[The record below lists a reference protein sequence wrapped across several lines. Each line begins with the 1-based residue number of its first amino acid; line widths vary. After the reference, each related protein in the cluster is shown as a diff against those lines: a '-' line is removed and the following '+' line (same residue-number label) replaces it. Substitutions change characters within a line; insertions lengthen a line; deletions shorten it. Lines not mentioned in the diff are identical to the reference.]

1 MRADDDVYIK
11 TDKLERFLRRLNS
24 SKPVFL
30 GQTGLGNAEV
40 SETNITKCLKAG
52 INKKI

>member
-11 TDKLERFLRRLNS
+11 TRKLENFLRTLNS
-24 SKPVFL
+24 SRPIFL

-40 SETNITKCLKAG
+40 CDRFYA
-52 INKKI
+52 INL